1 MDRYYGFIIPIT
13 FHSFITFPEIVVL
26 QLQVCLSM
34 CDLLLPPGIKVLRLK
49 AFKETNVSKDL
60 SRLFHNEGPMYDK
73 ALKP

>member
-34 CDLLLPPGIKVLRLK
+34 YDLLLPPGIKGLCLK

-60 SRLFHNEGPMYDK
+60 SRLFHNEGPIYDK